1 MDHLCWNKTLHLNIN
16 NFALPKF
23 VTHVSMRS
31 VFKTVLTIYH
41 GGFFFSKMFLTRYF
55 RSKNVIIYI
64 WFDMVPNTPPP
75 LPRQIALSLMKLRL
89 KQVTTVV
96 DLFVLF
102 FKSHDNNL
110 HGRIVNITWH
120 SVWRHCYYKQK

>member
-1 MDHLCWNKTLHLNIN
+1 
-16 NFALPKF
+16 
-23 VTHVSMRS
+23 MRS

-41 GGFFFSKMFLTRYF
+41 GVFFFFFQKCFLPAIFGQKML
-55 RSKNVIIYI
+55 SYI
-64 WFDMVPNTPPP
+64 FDMVLNTPPP
-75 LPRQIALSLMKLRL
+75 LPRQIALSLMKSRL

-110 HGRIVNITWH
+110 HGRIVNIT
-120 SVWRHCYYKQK
+120 